1 MLTVRGRTEL
11 GHFMGTQ
18 SIAERANL
26 FRERAEQLLKLAEL
40 EPAAD
45 SRAALF
51 LSMAYGYHQMAQQ
64 VQSGTKFKL

>member
-1 MLTVRGRTEL
+1 ML
-11 GHFMGTQ
+11 MGTPTV
-18 SIAERANL
+18 AERANL
-26 FRERAEQLLKLAEL
+26 FRDRAQHLLKLAEL
-40 EPAAD
+40 EHAPA